1 MPESGPRVAG
11 VRLAVRDVP
20 LRTPYVLSFVTLAS
34 FRARL
39 VAVDL
44 DDGRRGLGEVV
55 ALPGYGAETDAAVAE
70 AHAALAARLP
80 GLAVDAAR
88 ASVVAAAE
96 AAPFAASA
104 VLAAL
109 DVATGRLAMP
119 PRIDQPLVGGIETAD
134 PAVMLEAMRRH
145 HDAGVRTIKVKFGR
159 DPEADRRAVAPLL
172 DAVPQDSLLRFD
184 ANQAYDEAA
193 AMRVLAA
200 FDHPRR
206 DRVELFEQ
214 PMGVDETAWE
224 AMPRLVAASPVPLML
239 DEAILADSDIDRAA
253 TVGAAWVK
261 LKACKG
267 AGVDELLGRARRAKA
282 VGLRVVLGN
291 GVATDIANLFEAAV
305 RAAAPELFDGAGEHN
320 GFTRIA
326 TPLLRHPPRP
336 VAGHLRWEPP
346 AGDGEAFAIAE
357 PMSVG

>member
-20 LRTPYVLSFVTLAS
+20 LRTPYVLSFVTLRS

-39 VAVDL
+39 VEMEL

-55 ALPGYGAETDAAVAE
+55 ALPGYGSETDAAVAQ
-70 AHAALAARLP
+70 AHASLAG
-80 GLAVDAAR
+80 GLSGRGVDAAR
-88 ASVVAAAE
+88 AMALAAAD
-96 AAPFAASA
+96 ATPFAASA

-109 DVATGRLAMP
+109 DVATGRLSLP
-119 PRIDQPLVGGIETAD
+119 PRIRQPLVGGIQTAAT
-134 PAVMLEAMRRH
+134 AVMLEAMRRH

-172 DAVPQDSLLRFD
+172 DAVPADTRLRFD
-184 ANQAYDEAA
+184 ANQAYDEQAA
-193 AMRVLAA
+193 LRVLAA

-214 PMGVDETAWE
+214 PMGVDGAAWE
-224 AMPRLVAASPVPLML
+224 AMPRLAAASPVPLML

-253 TVGAAWVK
+253 SVGAAWVK

-282 VGLRVVLGN
+282 AGLRVVLGN

-305 RAAAPELFDGAGEHN
+305 RASAPELFDAAGEHN

-326 TPLLRHPPRP
+326 APLLRQPPRL
-336 VAGHLRWEPP
+336 VAGDLQWELP
-346 AGDGEAFAIAE
+346 AGGGEAFAIAE
-357 PMSVG
+357 PGSVA